1 MKKFFIN
8 LTFGLFAGLLLTS
21 CAKDAEVM
29 TGTINGYVSDYTN
42 ANTPIAGVTVTI
54 NSKGLTKTTGSD
66 GRFEFM
72 NLEPGTYSLSFTAN
86 NYQPTTKQVTVY
98 AGQIATCDA
107 QLEKARALIDISPVN
122 LTFGKSVDQASFTI
136 TNNGNNQFTYSI
148 SNYPDYVEVSPAA
161 GTVAA
166 KGQQVVSVRIINR
179 SAINEQK
186 NGQLIV
192 NVGNDSYTVSFSIEA
207 YHGETV
213 NVDVSPQTLTFDRNT
228 EQLTFA
234 ITNNSSRSVDFNI
247 SNNLDIL
254 TITPESGTI
263 AANAKNTI
271 TVGVTDRKSVTENR
285 TGQITIDIEGNT
297 FVVAVGVDKYE
308 EGGNPDNG
316 NGEIVVTNGL
326 YAYFTFE
333 GNTNDLTD
341 TGLSAT
347 AIDVSYTDS
356 YNGSQ
361 ALSIPGKATSFLT
374 IPDGLVDQQKMSISF
389 WAKDLQDGHVF
400 HAKCYWRSEANTNTV
415 FMLAVENGRLKFVAQ
430 NYDILYRWD
439 EYPSFIHNSLDGWHM
454 ITLVSDFFETEYGMV
469 TTRLY
474 VDGVYTDVVSEYGNH
489 GASDEPSYNNST
501 KFVLGGDMLS
511 QTGGWNPPMINAT
524 KIIIDNLRVYK
535 YRTLSADEVKEIYN
549 SEKK

>member
-1 MKKFFIN
+1 MKKLFVF

-136 TNNGNNQFTYSI
+136 TNNGNNQFTYSL

-192 NVGNDSYTVSFSIEA
+192 NVGNDSYTVSFSVEA

-213 NVDVSPQTLTFDRNT
+213 NVDVSPQTLTFDKNT

-271 TVGVTDRKSVTENR
+271 TVGVTDRKAVTENR

-308 EGGNPDNG
+308 EGGNPDDNSSG
-316 NGEIVVTNGL
+316 DISTTRGL
-326 YAYFTFE
+326 LAYYTFD
-333 GNTNDLTD
+333 NDNANNAYRDNDHGFIIDNATYITD
-341 TGLSAT
+341 TPNGKGKAISLERGNFVNIPSNMLDEKNSFSICLWLKDFGSGFLFKTDYQWGYEVGGPPTLWINDEGKLDVVYSKYAT
-347 AIDVSYTDS
+347 A
-356 YNGSQ
+356 
-361 ALSIPGKATSFLT
+361 
-374 IPDGLVDQQKMSISF
+374 
-389 WAKDLQDGHVF
+389 
-400 HAKCYWRSEANTNTV
+400 HAKISMQTYQS
-415 FMLAVENGRLKFVAQ
+415 
-430 NYDILYRWD
+430 
-439 EYPSFIHNSLDGWHM
+439 SGWHM
-454 ITLVSDFFETEYGMV
+454 LTVTFDGTSEIIVVYIDGKKVDSIGTGYIKSEGESMQIGGTDPMKSDNI
-469 TTRLY
+469 RIHS
-474 VDGVYTDVVSEYGNH
+474 VVLE
-489 GASDEPSYNNST
+489 E
-501 KFVLGGDMLS
+501 K
-511 QTGGWNPPMINAT
+511 
-524 KIIIDNLRVYK
+524 
-535 YRTLSADEVKEIYN
+535 EVAEIYAAE
-549 SEKK
+549 SK

>member
-285 TGQITIDIEGNT
+285 TGQITIEIEGNT

-308 EGGNPDNG
+308 EGGSPDSG
-316 NGEIVVTNGL
+316 DGENVVTNGL
-326 YAYFTFE
+326 YAYFTFD
-333 GNTNDLTD
+333 GDTKDVTD
-341 TGLSAT
+341 TELTAT
-347 AIDVSYTDS
+347 GIETSFVDS
-356 YNGSQ
+356 FNGTQ
-361 ALSIPGKATSFLT
+361 ALSIPGKASAYIN
-374 IPDGLVDQQKMSISF
+374 IPDGLVDQTKMSISF

-400 HAKCYWRSEANTNTV
+400 HAVTNEYYKYPA
-415 FMLAVENGRLKFVAQ
+415 FMLAVENGRLKFVST
-430 NYDILYRWD
+430 NYNIRYKWD
-439 EYPSFIHNSLDGWHM
+439 ERQPFTHTSLEGWHM
-454 ITLVSDFFETEYGMV
+454 ITIVSDYGETNYGAF
-469 TTRLY
+469 TTKLY
-474 VDGVYTDVVSEYGNH
+474 LDGVYIDIITEEAYYED
-489 GASDEPSYNNST
+489 YNNCS
-501 KFVLGGDMLS
+501 KFVLGGDLTIEHAGS
-511 QTGGWNPPMINAT
+511 SNPPALNAT
-524 KIIIDNLRVYK
+524 RLTIDNLRVYK
-535 YRTLSADEVKEIYN
+535 FRTLLADEVKTIYN